1 MAVHKI
7 SKGLDVPIAGEPTQ
21 QVDGVKTVSRLQW
34 LRRTSL
40 P

>member
-7 SKGLDVPIAGEPTQ
+7 SKGLNVPIAGEPDQ
-21 QVDGVKTVSRLQW
+21 KVDGVKSVSKQWSLQ
-34 LRRTSL
+34 TFQ